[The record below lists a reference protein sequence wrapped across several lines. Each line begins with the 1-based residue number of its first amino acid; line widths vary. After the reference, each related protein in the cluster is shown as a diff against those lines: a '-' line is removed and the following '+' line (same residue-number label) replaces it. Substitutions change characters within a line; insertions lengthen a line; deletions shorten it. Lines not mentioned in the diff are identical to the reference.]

1 MFRKNVNNIATG
13 SNSAIKIE
21 MKKKKNLKIIAQGE
35 LYKENKLRERL

>member
-21 MKKKKNLKIIAQGE
+21 MKKKKPEDYCLGRTIQG
-35 LYKENKLRERL
+35 K

>member
-21 MKKKKNLKIIAQGE
+21 MKKKKKTEDYCLGRTIQG
-35 LYKENKLRERL
+35 K